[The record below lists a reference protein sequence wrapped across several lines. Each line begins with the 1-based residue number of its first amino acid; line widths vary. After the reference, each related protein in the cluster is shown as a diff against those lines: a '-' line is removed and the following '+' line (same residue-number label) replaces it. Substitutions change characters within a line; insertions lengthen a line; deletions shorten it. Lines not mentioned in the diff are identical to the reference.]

1 MNKFNEVFVFI
12 DTNAI
17 EGRHDG
23 ALMFLSKIAVSN
35 GYNKFKQFVN
45 DTDLQDKIH
54 INISEI
60 VLNEIKRHMIDCFK
74 AQRSSFIDVMTKHKV
89 TFGDILDVSYD
100 FGITDEKQY
109 EDFVNGLLNEFFAD
123 DCIVSPPVDETTI
136 NKLIQK
142 ALNTDKPFTKPRVS
156 GSQKEYTDAGFKDA
170 LIYETFLSSI
180 KSDALNLFVSN
191 DDDFSSL
198 FDPESDN
205 IKLCKDFDEAIN
217 YIKQNFTIT
226 QEQDVVHR
234 FKTDKYLQKTIA
246 IESGLS
252 SSDSDRLA
260 FDSLVEIQK
269 ISKPD
274 SDENDPFVLKIKF
287 YMYVGMKNY
296 LFVVEYDPEANEVIS
311 VEAEGVIN
319 E

>member
-17 EGRHDG
+17 EVRHDG
-23 ALMFLSKIAVSN
+23 DLFFLSKIAVSN
-35 GYNKFKQFVN
+35 GYNKFKQFVS
-45 DTDLQDKIH
+45 DTGLQEKIH
-54 INISEI
+54 VNISEI
-60 VLNEIKRHMIDCFK
+60 VLNEIKRHMIECFK
-74 AQRSSFIDVMTKHKV
+74 AQRSSFIDVMTKHKT

-100 FGITDEKQY
+100 FGITDERQY
-109 EDFVNGLLNEFFAD
+109 ADFVNGLLTEFFAGES
-123 DCIVSPPVDETTI
+123 IISPPVDEATI

-156 GSQKEYTDAGFKDA
+156 GNQKEYTDAGFKDA

-198 FDPESDN
+198 FNPEADN
-205 IKLCKDFDEAIN
+205 IKLCKDFDEVID

-226 QEQDVVHR
+226 QEQDVIYR
-234 FKTDKYLQKTIA
+234 FKTDKYLQKTLVT
-246 IESGLS
+246 ESDLS
-252 SSDSDRLA
+252 SSDSDRLS

-274 SDENDPFVLKIKF
+274 SDENDPFVFEIKF
-287 YMYVGMKNY
+287 YMYVGMKKY
-296 LFVVEYDPEANEVIS
+296 LFVVEYDPEANEVMS
-311 VEAEGVIN
+311 VESEEAAN